1 MLKPLRPGEIQGIYI
16 TGDLAAAELAWKPK
30 VALKDGLAKTVAF
43 IQERPKQTENNESES

>member
-1 MLKPLRPGEIQGIYI
+1 VLKPLRPGEIQGIYI